1 MSATNHT
8 SNYELSQYIGSD
20 EPKYLTDYNGDMQK
34 IDVAIKEAKTGADTA
49 NTGVATNAASI
60 QTLDGAVSSLN
71 GQVSTVATATNGNTA
86 SINTINSLIG
96 NGEPTTSD
104 KTIIGAINEIYADIT
119 GGGTDIEADNVKYDN
134 TTSGLTADDVQEAID
149 EIVST
154 MPSPTTSLDADHV
167 NYDNQTSGLT
177 ATNVQS
183 AIDELAQSTPVIAE
197 HGFYELWA
205 NADPTQSFGAQNIV
219 INDYDVTKFDAI
231 IIEYEN
237 DKDESMGGR
246 MLVVDDAKLVAVSP
260 HNSITADYI
269 ELSVS
274 SGKLYDAAREFSFAI
289 SGTTLTISV
298 AQATRY
304 TLNSYGTAATGS
316 ASDDYVI
323 PVRVLG
329 LRHNS

>member
-154 MPSPTTSLDADHV
+154 MPSPTTSLEADHV
-167 NYDNQTSGLT
+167 TYDNTSSGLT

-183 AIDELAQSTPVIAE
+183 AIDELASGTPASD
-197 HGFYELWA
+197 HGVYELWTNSNPSQAFAEQTVTLTDITGYDALWIAFEHDTTEHNGA
-205 NADPTQSFGAQNIV
+205 NLVEIDVDRFATVAATVNFIDFVGMSPTLGTLYYGEREATF
-219 INDYDVTKFDAI
+219 TKVGDGCTIAFAKGQRASVNAI
-231 IIEYEN
+231 
-237 DKDESMGGR
+237 GT
-246 MLVVDDAKLVAVSP
+246 A
-260 HNSITADYI
+260 ITFADYN
-269 ELSVS
+269 EV
-274 SGKLYDAAREFSFAI
+274 F
-289 SGTTLTISV
+289 
-298 AQATRY
+298 
-304 TLNSYGTAATGS
+304 
-316 ASDDYVI
+316 I
-323 PVRVLG
+323 PVRILG
-329 LRHNS
+329 IKHNA

>member
-119 GGGTDIEADNVKYDN
+119 GGGDDIEADNVKYDN
-134 TTSGLTADDVQEAID
+134 TTSGLTADDVQDAID
-149 EIVST
+149 EVVT
-154 MPSPTTSLDADHV
+154 MIPSVPATYDADDV
-167 NYDNQTSGLT
+167 TYDNTTSGLT
-177 ATNVQS
+177 ATNVQD
-183 AIDELAQSTPVIAE
+183 AIDELAGGTPASD
-197 HGFYELWA
+197 HGVYELWA
-205 NADPTQSFGAQNIV
+205 NSNPSQAFAEQT
-219 INDYDVTKFDAI
+219 
-231 IIEYEN
+231 
-237 DKDESMGGR
+237 
-246 MLVVDDAKLVAVSP
+246 VSL
-260 HNSITADYI
+260 SDIT
-269 ELSVS
+269 
-274 SGKLYDAAREFSFAI
+274 GYDALWIAFEHDTTEHNGAELVEVDVDRFATVAATVNFLSTVGWSPTLGAMYCGMREATFTKVGDGCTIQFAKGQRATVNALGSAFSF
-289 SGTTLTISV
+289 
-298 AQATRY
+298 
-304 TLNSYGTAATGS
+304 
-316 ASDDYVI
+316 SDYNEVFI
-323 PVRVLG
+323 PVRILG
-329 LRHNS
+329 IKHNS

>member
-119 GGGTDIEADNVKYDN
+119 GGGTDVEADNVKYDN
-134 TTSGLTADDVQEAID
+134 TTSGLTADDVQDAID
-149 EIVST
+149 EVVT
-154 MPSPTTSLDADHV
+154 MIPSVPATYDADDV
-167 NYDNQTSGLT
+167 TYDNTASGLT
-177 ATNVQS
+177 ATNVQD
-183 AIDELAQSTPVIAE
+183 AIDELAGASPVIAE
-197 HGFYELWA
+197 HGIYELWK
-205 NADPTQSFGAQNIV
+205 NADISQPFAAQNIV
-219 INDYDVTKFDAI
+219 LSDFDANKYDALI
-231 IIEYEN
+231 ICTATGTNERFGAKWHEF
-237 DKDESMGGR
+237 DKD
-246 MLVVDDAKLVAVSP
+246 V
-260 HNSITADYI
+260 
-269 ELSVS
+269 LSVANYEGVIRETDLLET
-274 SGKLYDAAREFSFAI
+274 SGKVESTVRTVTFTL
-289 SGTTLTISV
+289 SGTTLTIGISKG
-298 AQATRY
+298 TE
-304 TLNSYGTAATGS
+304 TILNSYGTAPTGI
-316 ASDDYVI
+316 DNNEVVI
-323 PVRVLG
+323 PVRILG
-329 LRHNS
+329 ITHNA